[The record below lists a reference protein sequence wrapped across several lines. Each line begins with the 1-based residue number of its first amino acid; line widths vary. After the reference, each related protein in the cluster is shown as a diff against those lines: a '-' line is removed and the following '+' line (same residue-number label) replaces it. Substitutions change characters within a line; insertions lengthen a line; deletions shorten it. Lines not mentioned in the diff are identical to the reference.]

1 VSAIH
6 QAIAGIRQVTL
17 EGLLKQEPGVCGQ
30 ETEVIPHPLREG
42 MGLSVHPVHHSECG
56 SKP

>member
-6 QAIAGIRQVTL
+6 QSMAGVGQVVL
-17 EGLLKQEPGVCGQ
+17 QRLLKQQPGVGGE

-42 MGLSVHPVHHSECG
+42 MGLSVHPVHHSESG
-56 SKP
+56 SRS

>member
-1 VSAIH
+1 MRAIH
-6 QAIAGIRQVTL
+6 QVISGIRQVAL
-17 EGLLKQEPGVCGQ
+17 EGLLKQKPGVGGQ

-42 MGLSVHPVHHSECG
+42 MGLSVHPVHHSEYD